1 MLLLMHP
8 FVWCCRNI
16 HLAEGIPRF
25 KMISIILYFVVG
37 GSEMTLAAISIEK
50 SSHLK
55 ESLDLR

>member
-16 HLAEGIPRF
+16 HLAEGIPHF
-25 KMISIILYFVVG
+25 KMIPVISNFLDG

-55 ESLDLR
+55 ESLVLR